1 MNRGLYVMILPVVAI
16 ELKNSIHWLRNQART
31 EAERQLQAT
40 GRNGRIFRISV
51 SHCSGLSNVMF
62 GESGITMEKT
72 SDFSAADV
80 ASVIVNLELTKL
92 TTNDF
97 KFFPLLLG
105 FNNFETLW
113 YHC

>member
-1 MNRGLYVMILPVVAI
+1 
-16 ELKNSIHWLRNQART
+16 
-31 EAERQLQAT
+31 
-40 GRNGRIFRISV
+40 
-51 SHCSGLSNVMF
+51 MF
-62 GESGITMEKT
+62 GESGITMEET

-105 FNNFETLW
+105 FNNFEKLL

>member
-1 MNRGLYVMILPVVAI
+1 M
-16 ELKNSIHWLRNQART
+16 
-31 EAERQLQAT
+31 
-40 GRNGRIFRISV
+40 

-62 GESGITMEKT
+62 GESGITMEET
-72 SDFSAADV
+72 SYFSTAD
-80 ASVIVNLELTKL
+80 ASVIVNLELKKL